1 MLANAF
7 ARKLRAK
14 YMAEG
19 EAKGEA
25 KGEARGEA
33 KGLSAVEEA
42 ARRQGM
48 DLEDIRRVIE
58 ERNRPE
64 RARVGKADIL
74 ESTQIRACG
83 LNCRRPETS
92 ARRGATIP
100 RSLHGIVHLYYY
112 ALMTGFHQQ
121 TDRLRSRRTYVGRG
135 QGPVSHFVTRR
146 SASDRTGET

>member
-1 MLANAF
+1 MPVFREFWGWAAFAVLAIAGLATVVATTEWNGFRDFALAVGHKVEPLWVSSAILVYTVTEGVAMLANAF

-33 KGLSAVEEA
+33 KGEARGEAKGAAKGLFAVEQA

-58 ERNRPE
+58 E
-64 RARVGKADIL
+64 AR
-74 ESTQIRACG
+74 
-83 LNCRRPETS
+83 
-92 ARRGATIP
+92 
-100 RSLHGIVHLYYY
+100 GIV
-112 ALMTGFHQQ
+112 
-121 TDRLRSRRTYVGRG
+121 RNGR
-135 QGPVSHFVTRR
+135 V
-146 SASDRTGET
+146 

>member
-33 KGLSAVEEA
+33 RGLSAVEEA

-58 ERNRPE
+58 EAREIARNG
-64 RARVGKADIL
+64 RV
-74 ESTQIRACG
+74 
-83 LNCRRPETS
+83 
-92 ARRGATIP
+92 
-100 RSLHGIVHLYYY
+100 
-112 ALMTGFHQQ
+112 
-121 TDRLRSRRTYVGRG
+121 
-135 QGPVSHFVTRR
+135 
-146 SASDRTGET
+146 

>member
-1 MLANAF
+1 MPVFREFWGWAAFAVLAVAGLATVVATTEWNGFWDFAIAVGHKVEPLWVSSAILVYTVTEGVAMLANAF

-58 ERNRPE
+58 E
-64 RARVGKADIL
+64 AR
-74 ESTQIRACG
+74 
-83 LNCRRPETS
+83 
-92 ARRGATIP
+92 
-100 RSLHGIVHLYYY
+100 GIV
-112 ALMTGFHQQ
+112 QN
-121 TDRLRSRRTYVGRG
+121 GR
-135 QGPVSHFVTRR
+135 V
-146 SASDRTGET
+146 

>member
-19 EAKGEA
+19 EAKGV
-25 KGEARGEA
+25 ARGEA

-58 ERNRPE
+58 E
-64 RARVGKADIL
+64 AR
-74 ESTQIRACG
+74 
-83 LNCRRPETS
+83 
-92 ARRGATIP
+92 
-100 RSLHGIVHLYYY
+100 GIV
-112 ALMTGFHQQ
+112 QN
-121 TDRLRSRRTYVGRG
+121 GR
-135 QGPVSHFVTRR
+135 V
-146 SASDRTGET
+146 